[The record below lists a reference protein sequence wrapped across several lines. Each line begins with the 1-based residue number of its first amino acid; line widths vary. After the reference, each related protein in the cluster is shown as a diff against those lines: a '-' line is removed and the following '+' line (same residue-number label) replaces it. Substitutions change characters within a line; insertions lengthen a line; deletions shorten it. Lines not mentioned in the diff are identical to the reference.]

1 MVLLHALRNIV
12 IVLLTIYRD
21 VHATPEPQYQTLPS
35 LKEQAI
41 IQDSWTRERLS
52 LVPGILR
59 KWGVDAWLMSQR
71 EYAEDTAFW
80 SLKSAIQFSA
90 RRRTVVLF
98 LANPPDGESS
108 LYSWIDN
115 TSEVWR
121 ELRGLL
127 QIYDPN
133 SIAVNADDDVSFSS
147 GMHAGELVK
156 VKKELGK
163 DLSRRMVVEPM
174 VAVEVI
180 ATMVD
185 GKLAWYRKLQETAWA
200 MITEGFSEA
209 VIEPGITTTEDV
221 EWWHRE
227 KMQQLNYTTWFHP
240 TVSILG
246 KSLFEGIVKDNPHFG
261 ENAKVIQY
269 GDLLHVDFGVTAM
282 GMNTD
287 TQHMAYVLRPGET
300 EDDIPQGY
308 LDGLK
313 KANRLQDIVKSNM
326 KIGSTGNDI
335 LKNSLRQMR
344 SEGIEGRIYCHPIGD
359 WGHSAGTLLG
369 MTNLQGG
376 VPVLGDMPLLKNTY
390 YSVELSIEH
399 FVPEKN
405 ATMDFYLEEDVHWVE
420 AEKKWEW
427 VYGSQEKFHLIR
439 SELSETFRVQDL

>member
-1 MVLLHALRNIV
+1 MFIFHALRKIV
-12 IVLLTIYRD
+12 IVLLTLCH
-21 VHATPEPQYQTLPS
+21 VHASREPQYQTLPS
-35 LKEQAI
+35 LKEQAA
-41 IQDSWTRERLS
+41 IQDNWTRERLS
-52 LVPGILR
+52 LIPRILR

-71 EYAEDTAFW
+71 EYAEDTVFW

-90 RRRTVVLF
+90 RRRTVILF
-98 LANPPDGESS
+98 LADPPDGVSS
-108 LYSWIDN
+108 SYSWIDN
-115 TSEVWR
+115 TSEVWK

-127 QIYDPN
+127 QIYDPS
-133 SIAVNADDDVSFSS
+133 SIAVNADYDVSFSS

-163 DLSRRMVVEPM
+163 DLSRRIVVEPM

-185 GKLAWYRKLQETAWA
+185 GKLPWYRKLQETAWA
-200 MITEGFSEA
+200 MITEGFSES
-209 VIEPGITTTEDV
+209 VVEPGVTTTEDV

-227 KMQQLNYTTWFHP
+227 KMQQLNYTTWFQP

-246 KSLFEGIVKDNPHFG
+246 KSLSEGMAKNDDPHFG
-261 ENAKVIQY
+261 DNGKVIQY

-287 TQHMAYVLRPGET
+287 TQHMAYVLSPGET
-300 EDDIPQGY
+300 SDDIPQGY

-335 LKNSLRQMR
+335 LKISLKQMR

-376 VPVLGDMPLLKNTY
+376 VPILGDLPLLKNTY

-405 ATMDFYLEEDVHWVE
+405 VTMDFYLEEDVHWVE
-420 AEKKWEW
+420 DEKKWEW
-427 VYGSQEKFHLIR
+427 VYGRQEKFHLIR
-439 SELSETFRVQDL
+439 SKSSETFLVQDL